1 MARSKSKVLKNCVA
15 LLLITLVAGLA
26 LSAVNEITKEPIA
39 KAEQQ
44 AKMDA
49 YNTVLPNASFEEPEN
64 KQTLLNEAASALDE
78 AGLSKCSVDDLYFA
92 YNDSGKKI
100 GCVMSATSPSGYGG
114 DIKVAVGISYET
126 NQITGFSVL
135 SNSETAGLG
144 AKCTEDG
151 FTAQFA
157 GKSATK
163 LEYVKGG
170 GASGDTQI
178 DAISGATI
186 TTNAV
191 TEAVN
196 AALAFY
202 NFALKEG

>member
-1 MARSKSKVLKNCVA
+1 MAKSKSQVLKNCIA

-26 LSAVNEITKEPIA
+26 LSAVNEITKAPIA

-49 YNTVLPNASFEEPEN
+49 YNTVLPNASFEEPDN
-64 KQTLLNEAASALDE
+64 KQTLLNESASALDA

-92 YNDSGKKI
+92 YDESGKKI

-114 DIKVAVGISYET
+114 DIKVAIGISYET

-144 AKCTEDG
+144 AKCTEDD

-170 GASGDTQI
+170 GDTQI

-196 AALAFY
+196 SALAFY

>member
-1 MARSKSKVLKNCVA
+1 MAKSKSKVLKNCLA

-26 LSAVNEITKEPIA
+26 LSGVNEITKEPIA
-39 KAEQQ
+39 KAEQK

-49 YNTVLPNASFEEPEN
+49 YNIVLPNATFEEPEN
-64 KQTLLNEAASALDE
+64 KQILLDE
-78 AGLSKCSVDDLYFA
+78 ASDILGAEGLSKCSVDDLYFA
-92 YNDSGKKI
+92 YDEAGDKI

-114 DIKVAVGISYET
+114 DIKVAVGISYKT

-144 AKCTEDG
+144 AKCTEDE
-151 FTAQFA
+151 FAAQFA

-170 GASGDTQI
+170 GASGETKI

-196 AALAFY
+196 SALAFY
-202 NFALKEG
+202 NLALKEG